1 MHVPLFS
8 SSLSVPIS
16 SYSRSLLP
24 SSSPPSSPPPSSPPS
39 SPPPSSP
46 PSSSPL
52 PLSPSLL
59 LPLPT
64 VVPQECNKLCE
75 TSQGRKRQFA
85 RKEETEERGCKW
97 LREREGRRQ
106 GKRERDLEVG
116 MSQSGGED
124 GQGRKRS
131 IVKLIGTR
139 V

>member
-1 MHVPLFS
+1 M
-8 SSLSVPIS
+8 
-16 SYSRSLLP
+16 
-24 SSSPPSSPPPSSPPS
+24 
-39 SPPPSSP
+39 
-46 PSSSPL
+46 
-52 PLSPSLL
+52 
-59 LPLPT
+59 
-64 VVPQECNKLCE
+64 CG
-75 TSQGRKRQFA
+75 TSQGRKGQSA
-85 RKEETEERGCKW
+85 RKEETEDRRCEW

>member
-46 PSSSPL
+46 PPSSPPPSSPL

-85 RKEETEERGCKW
+85 RKEETEERGPVISHMYV
-97 LREREGRRQ
+97 
-106 GKRERDLEVG
+106 DG
-116 MSQSGGED
+116 MEHPIAYACELCPQLKGT
-124 GQGRKRS
+124 
-131 IVKLIGTR
+131 IHKLTELSH
-139 V
+139 